1 MKISREWATPL
12 TIGAFGL
19 MSVTGLLM
27 FFHLD
32 TGLNKLAHEWLS
44 WAMIAGVA
52 AHAFVNWPAFKR
64 YFTSSRQGRAIIGL
78 AAVVLALSFVSLPG
92 ERGAPPQILAL
103 RALTKAPIAK
113 VAILAGRP
121 ADQLMDDL
129 AKAGITL
136 PNANASI
143 ESVAK
148 DRGAQGKAIATIFG
162 ARGGQRAEAKD

>member
-1 MKISREWATPL
+1 MKISRDWATPL

-32 TGLNKLAHEWLS
+32 TGLNKLAHQWLS

-52 AHAFVNWPAFKR
+52 AHAYVNWPALKR
-64 YFTSSRQGRAIIGL
+64 YFTASRQGRAIIGL
-78 AAVVLALSFVSLPG
+78 AAVALALSFVQLPG
-92 ERGAPPQILAL
+92 ERGASTQILAL

-113 VAILAGRP
+113 VAVLAGRP
-121 ADQLMDDL
+121 ADQLIDEL
-129 AKAGITL
+129 ARAGINL

-143 ESVAK
+143 ESVAT
-148 DRGAQGKAIATIFG
+148 DRGSQGKAIAVIFG
-162 ARGGQRAEAKD
+162 AGAGQRAVGKD